1 MSKKGSSRKGD
12 DQKHWPRITNRR
24 ARYDYHLLEKI
35 EAGIELRGTEVKSLR
50 EGRASLDGAYAQI
63 RNGEVFLCGAT
74 IAEYPQAAGALQHD
88 PTRDRKLL
96 LHSREIRKLQAHV
109 QQKGHTIIPLAI
121 YFRRGWAKCELAT
134 AVGKRKYDKR
144 HVIQEREMEREI
156 QREIS
161 RRKK

>member
-1 MSKKGSSRKGD
+1 MSKKSSSRKGGG
-12 DQKHWPRITNRR
+12 QKHWPRITNRR
-24 ARYDYHLLEKI
+24 ARFDYHLLEKV
-35 EAGIELRGTEVKSLR
+35 EAGLELRGTEVKSLR

-109 QQKGHTIIPLAI
+109 QQKGRTIIPLAI
-121 YFRRGWAKCELAT
+121 YFRRGWAKCELAA
-134 AVGKRKYDKR
+134 AVGKRKFDKR
-144 HVIQEREMEREI
+144 QAILERQQKREAE
-156 QREIS
+156 REIS

>member
-1 MSKKGSSRKGD
+1 MSKKSSSKKGGG
-12 DQKHWPRITNRR
+12 QKHWPRITNRR
-24 ARYDYHLLEKI
+24 ARFDYHLLEKV
-35 EAGIELRGTEVKSLR
+35 EAGLELRGTEVKSLR

-109 QQKGHTIIPLAI
+109 QQKGRTIIPLAI
-121 YFRRGWAKCELAT
+121 YFRRGWAKCELAA
-134 AVGKRKYDKR
+134 AVGKRKFDKR
-144 HVIQEREMEREI
+144 QAILERQQKREAE
-156 QREIS
+156 REIS